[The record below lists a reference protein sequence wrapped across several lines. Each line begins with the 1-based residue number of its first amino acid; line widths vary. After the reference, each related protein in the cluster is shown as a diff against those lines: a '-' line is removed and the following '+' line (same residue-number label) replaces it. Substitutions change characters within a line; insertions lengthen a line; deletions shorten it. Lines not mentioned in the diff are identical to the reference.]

1 MSISPNVPTPQ
12 ESYTYEANA
21 GTPRWI
27 AVLFGVLILAVAGLA
42 YAGHSAQSQLQTDLN
57 KAQDANKLLTAQL
70 DQANSRLAELKGNI
84 EVTQQKIGI
93 TAAELAKARSR
104 AESIRNEQLA
114 SDQKLATQ
122 LSAVQTESN
131 EKITAVSS
139 DLGGAKKDI
148 ADTRTDLETTKGKL
162 DRAQGDMGVMSG
174 LIAHNHDDLDE
185 LKRRGDRNYYEFK
198 ISKSKTAQR
207 VGPVQ
212 VTLNKTDQK
221 KGKYTMTVFVDDR
234 SIEKKDKTAGEPVQ
248 FYLKGGARM
257 TPYEIVVFDVGK
269 NDINGYLSTPKEG
282 LGGGGSSAPAS
293 AAPVAAPAAAPSA
306 APTLNKPSSN

>member
-12 ESYTYEANA
+12 ESYTYESNT

-27 AVLFGVLILAVAGLA
+27 AALFGVLILAVAGLA
-42 YAGHSAQSQLQTDLN
+42 DAGHSAQSQLQTDLN
-57 KAQDANKLLTAQL
+57 KAQDQNKLLTAQL

-122 LSAVQTESN
+122 LSAVQSESN

-162 DRAQGDMGVMSG
+162 ERANGDMGVMSG
-174 LIAHNHDDLDE
+174 LIAHNRDDLEE

-198 ISKSKTAQR
+198 ITKSKTAQK

-221 KGKYTMTVFVDDR
+221 KSKYTITVFVDDR

-248 FYLKGGARM
+248 FYVRGASRM
-257 TPYEIVVFDVGK
+257 PPYEFVVFEVGK
-269 NDINGYLSTPKEG
+269 NQITGYLSTPKDVG
-282 LGGGGSSAPAS
+282 
-293 AAPVAAPAAAPSA
+293 
-306 APTLNKPSSN
+306 APTATPAP

>member
-1 MSISPNVPTPQ
+1 MSIPPNVPPPQ
-12 ESYTYEANA
+12 ESYSYEENS

-27 AVLFGVLILAVAGLA
+27 AVLFGVLIVAVAALG
-42 YAGHSAQSQLQTDLN
+42 YVGHSAQSQLQTDLT
-57 KAQDANKLLTAQL
+57 KAQDQNKLLSAQL
-70 DQANSRLAELKGNI
+70 DQANTRLAELKDTI
-84 EVTQQKIGI
+84 KFTKQKIGI

-104 AESIRNEQLA
+104 AEAIRNEQLA

-122 LSAVQTESN
+122 LTAVQTESN
-131 EKITAVSS
+131 EKIGAVTT

-162 DRAQGDMGVMSG
+162 ERANGDMGVMSG
-174 LIAHNHDDLDE
+174 LIAHNRDDLEE

-198 ISKSKTAQR
+198 VSKSKTPQR

-234 SIEKKDKTAGEPVQ
+234 SIDKRDKTAGEPVQ
-248 FYLKGGARM
+248 FYLNGASRM
-257 TPYEIVVFDVGK
+257 TPCAIGVLYVGK
-269 NDINGYLSTPKEG
+269 NDTNGYLSTPKEG
-282 LGGGGSSAPAS
+282 TGGGGGSAAPAS
-293 AAPVAAPAAAPSA
+293 ATPAAAPAAAPSA
-306 APTLNKPSSN
+306 APT